1 MSPRGTALTSPTGPV
16 HSASDGIAP
25 RPRPTATPPIRP
37 IRFRPSLAHNS
48 GDTHNAIQ
56 RRAQRDAHDR
66 IHTGL
71 TRRRSR
77 QRAQRP
83 ANGRPERR
91 RGLASRYT
99 RARERAR
106 SSLSTPAPTLST
118 LGDLRPTCPPPWL
131 NSLSIVG
138 YLGRGETQ
146 SAAPMPT
153 AIRYSVQAV
162 GQGANWLS
170 TGARVKIGWQN
181 EMAHTPS
188 QPKRRSSHTSA
199 PAIFDSTCEQLL
211 PCCRCRLSA
220 HHIQWMV
227 DERRGRQR

>member
-25 RPRPTATPPIRP
+25 RPRPTATPTRP
-37 IRFRPSLAHNS
+37 IRIRPSLAHNS

-56 RRAQRDAHDR
+56 QRAQRDAHDR

-99 RARERAR
+99 RARAR
-106 SSLSTPAPTLST
+106 SLVALDAGSDALDARRPAAHLPAALVEQLVDRGVPG
-118 LGDLRPTCPPPWL
+118 LG
-131 NSLSIVG
+131 
-138 YLGRGETQ
+138 GRLKE
-146 SAAPMPT
+146 
-153 AIRYSVQAV
+153 
-162 GQGANWLS
+162 
-170 TGARVKIGWQN
+170 
-181 EMAHTPS
+181 
-188 QPKRRSSHTSA
+188 
-199 PAIFDSTCEQLL
+199 LL
-211 PCCRCRLSA
+211 PCRPRYGPGSGA
-220 HHIQWMV
+220 
-227 DERRGRQR
+227 RRELAKYRHESQNWVAK

>member
-56 RRAQRDAHDR
+56 QRAQRDAHDR

-83 ANGRPERR
+83 ANGRPE
-91 RGLASRYT
+91 AP
-99 RARERAR
+99 RAHVHDYMRARAR
-106 SSLSTPAPTLST
+106 SLVALDGGSNALDARRPAARLPATLAEQLVDRAEPG
-118 LGDLRPTCPPPWL
+118 LG
-131 NSLSIVG
+131 
-138 YLGRGETQ
+138 GRLKE
-146 SAAPMPT
+146 
-153 AIRYSVQAV
+153 
-162 GQGANWLS
+162 
-170 TGARVKIGWQN
+170 
-181 EMAHTPS
+181 
-188 QPKRRSSHTSA
+188 
-199 PAIFDSTCEQLL
+199 LL
-211 PCCRCRLSA
+211 PCRPRYGPGSGA
-220 HHIQWMV
+220 
-227 DERRGRQR
+227 RRELAKYWHESQNWVAK